1 MKTFKRQWQLYVML
15 IPAVIL
21 VILFAYIPMY
31 GIVIAFQKFSPAK
44 GLFGAQKWV
53 GLDNFTY
60 LFSLPNTFPVI
71 RNTVVIALG
80 KMVCMIA
87 VPVITAILI
96 NEVKYDRPRR
106 LVQTMVSFPH
116 FVSWVLMAGILSKI
130 LAGDGLINNMLSAM
144 HLNTIGFLTDAE
156 TFPWTMI
163 VSEVWK
169 EFGFGC
175 IIYLATLTNI
185 DPTLYEAAAIDGA
198 GHFKCIWH
206 ITLPGLVN
214 IIALMS
220 LLSLG
225 SILSAGFDQIYN
237 LYNAMVMST
246 GDVIDTYVYRVG
258 MLNFKYGPASA
269 MGLFKSVISAVMIS
283 LSYYLTYKLADYRV
297 F

>member
-1 MKTFKRQWQLYVML
+1 MKSFKQQWQLYAML
-15 IPAVIL
+15 IPAIVL

-31 GIVIAFQKFSPAK
+31 GVVIAFQKFSPAK

-60 LFSLPNTFPVI
+60 LFSLPNTIPVI

-80 KMVCMIA
+80 KMVGMI
-87 VPVITAILI
+87 VIPVITAILI
-96 NEVKYDRPRR
+96 NELKSDRPRR
-106 LVQTMVSFPH
+106 IVQTMVSFPH
-116 FVSWVLMAGILSKI
+116 FVSWILMAGILSNI
-130 LAGDGLINNMLSAM
+130 LAGDGLVNNALTAVGIGK
-144 HLNTIGFLTDAE
+144 IGFLTDAGI
-156 TFPWTMI
+156 FPWTII
-163 VSEVWK
+163 VSEIWK

-185 DPTLYEAAAIDGA
+185 DPTLYEAASIDGA

-206 ITLPGLVN
+206 ITLPGLAN
-214 IIALMS
+214 IIALMA

-225 SILSAGFDQIYN
+225 NILSAGFDQIYN
-237 LYNAMVMST
+237 LYNDMVMST

-269 MGLFKSVISAVMIS
+269 MGLFKSIISAAMIS
-283 LSYYLTYKLADYRV
+283 MSYYLAYKLADYRV